1 MEVSSLV
8 DFLYAILAFG
18 IVLIPAIIIHE
29 LGHLLAAKAVGINVL
44 EFGIGFPP
52 RMLKLFRWGETDF
65 TLNWLPLGGFVRP
78 LGEDFI
84 GPVKDEDEEKP
95 EREDKHKNDA
105 GTVTYVSEREEL
117 LARGVTPENLKSVNQ
132 AKPWERII
140 FMVSGASA
148 NFLSAIVF
156 FMIIA
161 LIGLP
166 TIIGA
171 RLQVT
176 GVLSGSPLARAG
188 IALGDAIEQVN
199 GAYFQ
204 SPQQFVELWSS
215 NYERETTLVMRGLES
230 GETYSI
236 TVVPRATGAANQVLI
251 MGIEQGSPAQA
262 AGLLPGDAIVA
273 VSGNSLANED
283 DPIAVLQAVFREFAG
298 TSIQLSVLRNGE
310 TLTVSLVPRVNPPAG
325 QGRAG
330 LSIMQQRMTT
340 DGLSFIEANPQ
351 TINVPQN
358 LGDSLAYGLRQ
369 TGFVL
374 EQIAALP
381 GQLLQGKVD
390 PEMARPVSIVGI
402 SRIGGRFLQQSIEEG
417 SPVLV
422 LNFLALISIFLGF
435 TNLLPLPP
443 LDGGRIVFV
452 LIEMIR
458 GKPVPIEIEAT
469 IYKIGIAFL
478 LGLGALVILLDVI
491 RPIPIP

>member
-1 MEVSSLV
+1 MEISSLV
-8 DFLYAILAFG
+8 DFLYALLAFA

-29 LGHLLAAKAVGINVL
+29 LGHLFAAKAVGINVL

-52 RMLKLFRWGETDF
+52 RMLRLFRWGETDF

-84 GPVKDEDEEKP
+84 GPVKEE
-95 EREDKHKNDA
+95 EETTRQEDKHKNDSEEA
-105 GTVTYVSEREEL
+105 EYISERDEL
-117 LARGVTPENLKSVNQ
+117 IARGVAPENLKSVNQ
-132 AKPWERII
+132 AKPWERIL
-140 FMVSGASA
+140 FMVSGAGA

-166 TIIGA
+166 TVIGA

-176 GVLSGSPLARAG
+176 GISNNSTLAG
-188 IALGDAIEQVN
+188 TDIVVGDAIEQVN

-204 SPQQFVELWSS
+204 SPQEFIDLWIAG
-215 NYERETTLVMRGLES
+215 YERETTLVMRSLES
-230 GETYSI
+230 GEVYNV

-251 MGIEQGSPAQA
+251 MGVAQNSPAQT
-262 AGLLPGDAIVA
+262 AGLLPGDVIVA
-273 VSGNSLANED
+273 INGYSLADED
-283 DPIAVLQAVFREFAG
+283 DPITLLITTFGELAG
-298 TSIQLSVLRNGE
+298 TPVTLSIQRDGRTIDVAM
-310 TLTVSLVPRVNPPAG
+310 TPRVDPPAG
-325 QGRAG
+325 QGRVG
-330 LSIMQQRMTT
+330 LSIMKQRMTT
-340 DGLSFIEANPQ
+340 DGLSFVESNPQ

-358 LGDSLAYGLRQ
+358 LGDSLVYGLRQ

-374 EQIAALP
+374 EQIVALP
-381 GQLLQGKVD
+381 GQILQGKVD
-390 PEMARPVSIVGI
+390 PEIARPVSIVGI

-422 LNFLALISIFLGF
+422 LNFLGLISIFLGF

-443 LDGGRIVFV
+443 LDGGRVVFV
-452 LIEMIR
+452 LIEMVR
-458 GKPVPIEIEAT
+458 GKPVPVEVEAT
-469 IYKIGIAFL
+469 VYKIGIVFL
-478 LGLGALVILLDVI
+478 LGLGALVILMDVI

>member
-1 MEVSSLV
+1 MEISSLV
-8 DFLYAILAFG
+8 DFLYALLAFA

-29 LGHLLAAKAVGINVL
+29 LGHLFAAKAVGINVL

-52 RMLKLFRWGETDF
+52 RMLRLFRWGETDF

-84 GPVKDEDEEKP
+84 GPVKEEEP
-95 EREDKHKNDA
+95 GGHEDKQKNDSEE
-105 GTVTYVSEREEL
+105 VEYISERDEL
-117 LARGVTPENLKSVNQ
+117 IARGVAPENLKSVNQ
-132 AKPWERII
+132 AKPWERIL
-140 FMVSGASA
+140 FMVSGAGA

-156 FMIIA
+156 FMLIA

-176 GVLSGSPLARAG
+176 GISNNSTLAGAG
-188 IALGDAIEQVN
+188 IVVGDAIEQVN

-204 SPQQFVELWSS
+204 SPQEFMELWIAG
-215 NYERETTLVMRGLES
+215 YERETTLVMRSLES
-230 GETYSI
+230 GEVYNV
-236 TVVPRATGAANQVLI
+236 TVLPKATGAANQVLI
-251 MGIEQGSPAQA
+251 MGVAQNSPAQT
-262 AGLLPGDAIVA
+262 AGLLPGDVIVA
-273 VSGNSLANED
+273 VNGYSLADED
-283 DPIAVLQAVFREFAG
+283 DPISLLITTFGELAG
-298 TSIQLSVLRNGE
+298 TPVRLSIQRDGE
-310 TLTVSLVPRVNPPAG
+310 TINVAMTPRVDPPAG
-325 QGRAG
+325 QGRVG
-330 LSIMQQRMTT
+330 LSIMKQRMTT
-340 DGLSFIEANPQ
+340 DGLSFIESNPQ

-358 LGDSLAYGLRQ
+358 LGDSLVYGLRQ

-374 EQIAALP
+374 EQIVALP
-381 GQLLQGKVD
+381 GQILQGKVD

-422 LNFLALISIFLGF
+422 LNFLGLISIFLGF

-443 LDGGRIVFV
+443 LDGGRVVFV
-452 LIEMIR
+452 LIEMVR
-458 GKPVPIEIEAT
+458 GKPVPVEVEAT
-469 IYKIGIAFL
+469 IYKIGIVFL